1 MYQENFSIQNQVNIN
16 NFSLFDKN
24 LKRVNENL
32 IKVNEY
38 YSSKNNHSDSIEN
51 YPQVMR
57 NKQFNKPLDE
67 KIDESLH
74 FYDELYKIKINEIEV
89 SRKMYVRNLMNK
101 KVDTWTQT
109 KRECSKI
116 TTKPNTPNTISVVL
130 LR

>member
-16 NFSLFDKN
+16 NFPLFDKN

-57 NKQFNKPLDE
+57 NKQPNT
-67 KIDESLH
+67 H
-74 FYDELYKIKINEIEV
+74 YCKINTSI
-89 SRKMYVRNLMNK
+89 NLYSVLDNII
-101 KVDTWTQT
+101 V
-109 KRECSKI
+109 KRIHSSLQKSC
-116 TTKPNTPNTISVVL
+116 PVL
-130 LR
+130 VIMHNFC